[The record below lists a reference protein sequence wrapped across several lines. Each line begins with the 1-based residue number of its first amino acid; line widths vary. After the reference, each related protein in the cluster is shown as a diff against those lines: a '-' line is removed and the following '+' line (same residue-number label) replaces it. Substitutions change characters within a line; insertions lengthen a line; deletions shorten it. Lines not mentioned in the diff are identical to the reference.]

1 MLLYADSGAPVD
13 LLTGPDDI
21 DRRVLGT
28 ANGLRLYNS
37 FPIRCFDPGTRN
49 VGRPT
54 LGPAVT
60 IPEVTTPELQQP

>member
-1 MLLYADSGAPVD
+1 MLLYTDSGAPVD

-37 FPIRCFDPGTRN
+37 FPIRYFDPGTRN